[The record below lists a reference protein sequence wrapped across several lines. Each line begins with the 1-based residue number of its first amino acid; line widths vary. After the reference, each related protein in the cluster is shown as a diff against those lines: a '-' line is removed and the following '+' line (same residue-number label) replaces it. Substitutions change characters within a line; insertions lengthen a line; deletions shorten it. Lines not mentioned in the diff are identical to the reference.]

1 MWKNFYKSVF
11 VAVLFCFCLF
21 PFRNATGTKKENV
34 ASSYISVMAILKTFF
49 FLHACFTLI
58 FKDYI
63 LVNIFVDVKS
73 MSVLSVVEFK
83 GF

>member
-49 FLHACFTLI
+49 FSSCMLHI
-58 FKDYI
+58 
-63 LVNIFVDVKS
+63 NIQRLHSGQHFC
-73 MSVLSVVEFK
+73 
-83 GF
+83 